1 MAGRPVTQLRVA
13 GRVVVVAPWPG
24 RGSRS
29 VAGRPAARPRDFFEP
44 LYYQSFQRPVNFGG
58 GIKGGTHGRGRAT
71 RDATPG
77 RRPCRRCRS
86 VAGSWF
92 PLRGRPAGRPAA
104 RFFRATLLSKF
115 STPRELRWRDQ
126 GGDPRPWPD
135 ENRGQKSVVF
145 YSRSA
150 MGICYLHSGSDK
162 QCKKCCN
169 LHRIRDSVPPKRRQ
183 GTPP

>member
-1 MAGRPVTQLRVA
+1 MDGNTQEVDTRRLPPPSWGELGSCLPTAPPNPSFPALSRQDTTSWNADGRENKLSGGMA
-13 GRVVVVAPWPG
+13 
-24 RGSRS
+24 S
-29 VAGRPAARPRDFFEP
+29 
-44 LYYQSFQRPVNFGG
+44 
-58 GIKGGTHGRGRAT
+58 
-71 RDATPG
+71 
-77 RRPCRRCRS
+77 
-86 VAGSWF
+86 
-92 PLRGRPAGRPAA
+92 GRPAA

-169 LHRIRDSVPPKRRQ
+169 LHRIRDAVPPKRRQ